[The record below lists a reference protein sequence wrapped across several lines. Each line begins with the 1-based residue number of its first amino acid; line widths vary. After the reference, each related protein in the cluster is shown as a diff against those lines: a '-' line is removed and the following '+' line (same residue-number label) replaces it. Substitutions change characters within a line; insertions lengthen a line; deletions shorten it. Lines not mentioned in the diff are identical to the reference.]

1 MREPEIS
8 SGRFLRPRVGGLK
21 HANESISFVN
31 RDGRVGER
39 KTERQTAEGA
49 VDRSVRVPKYCWVN
63 YRCDPGTRVGPEK
76 YEPLSIMELST
87 STELFSID
95 IIVSILSI
103 DN

>member
-63 YRCDPGTRVGPEK
+63 YRSVRPRYPSRPRDV
-76 YEPLSIMELST
+76 
-87 STELFSID
+87 
-95 IIVSILSI
+95 
-103 DN
+103 